1 MITNEKMTTT
11 WASPRKI
18 LNAYHDLEYD
28 KPIYDNNNKYVGV
41 RGSYST
47 RCTAK
52 SPGSV
57 TIINL
62 CDKNIKT
69 EKWYSGPIKQWCNG
83 YKLINEY

>member
-1 MITNEKMTTT
+1 MTTT

-28 KPIYDNNNKYVGV
+28 LPIYDNTNTYVGV

-52 SPGSV
+52 SPGSI
-57 TIINL
+57 TIINIY
-62 CDKNIKT
+62 DKNIKI
-69 EKWYSGPIKQWCNG
+69 EKWYSGPIKKWYDG

>member
-41 RGSYST
+41 RGSYSA
-47 RCTAK
+47 RCTSK
-52 SPGSV
+52 SHGSV

-69 EKWYSGPIKQWCNG
+69 EKWYSGPIKQWCDG

>member
-1 MITNEKMTTT
+1 MNTNERMTTT
-11 WASPRKI
+11 WANPRKI

-28 KPIYDNNNKYVGV
+28 KPIYDNNNKYVGM
-41 RGSYST
+41 RGSYSA

-57 TIINL
+57 TIV
-62 CDKNIKT
+62 DGKT
-69 EKWYSGPIKQWCNG
+69 EKWYSGPIKQWCDG